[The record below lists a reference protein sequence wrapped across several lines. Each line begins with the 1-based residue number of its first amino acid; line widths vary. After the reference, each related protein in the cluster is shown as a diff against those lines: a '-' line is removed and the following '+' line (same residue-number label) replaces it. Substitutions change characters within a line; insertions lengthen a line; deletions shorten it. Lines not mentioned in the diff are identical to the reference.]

1 MGLAWELDP
10 RLLAKASS
18 PQLLHGYL
26 VPVFE
31 QVVLPMERMI
41 RNLMFI
47 FRQLTESALFASDLR
62 FHISSATTD
71 DISSTF
77 KYLKPDTLGGQK
89 PDEALSI
96 LNMKLSAMVVKY
108 RTVLR
113 QLIDNALTTDVN
125 AEVNLSVALY
135 LACMPKVVDSV
146 F

>member
-1 MGLAWELDP
+1 M
-10 RLLAKASS
+10 
-18 PQLLHGYL
+18 
-26 VPVFE
+26 
-31 QVVLPMERMI
+31 
-41 RNLMFI
+41 
-47 FRQLTESALFASDLR
+47 TESALFASDLR